1 MKRIWL
7 VLILLSSIAI
17 STSAC
22 RDDSDGLLPGYYAH
36 PDLLAKMQTDF
47 DEEATQAQSKKS
59 FSELSIVFVPYD
71 PFIGFWLFI
80 EPNTIELAIPVYSNF
95 WKAAARQY
103 LLSNAIAPLSQSGI
117 FFSERLI
124 NQWAIRFQKT
134 KACTGFR
141 HGEFQNLVIWAMTP
155 SFPCSFYGGFCG
167 GLYESPNEI
176 FLGYSS
182 FDKHEFI
189 HFLLW
194 VNTGDDDSNH
204 QSPFFVT
211 CV

>member
-7 VLILLSSIAI
+7 VLILLSSIAV

-22 RDDSDGLLPGYYAH
+22 RDDPDGVLPGYYAH
-36 PDLLAKMQTDF
+36 PDLLAKMQADF
-47 DEEATQAQSKKS
+47 DEEAAQAQSPKS
-59 FSELSIVFVPYD
+59 FSELTIVFVPCMFQFCF
-71 PFIGFWLFI
+71 PQFIPPNEI
-80 EPNTIELAIPVYSNF
+80 EIAIPVFSVF
-95 WKAAARQY
+95 WKAEVEQY
-103 LLSNAIAPLSQSGI
+103 LLSNVIAPLSPPGI

-124 NQWAIRFQKT
+124 NQWATRFQETKT
-134 KACTGFR
+134 CTGFLR
-141 HGEFQNLVIWAMTP
+141 GEFQSLTIWAMLP
-155 SFPCSFYGGFCG
+155 SFPCPFFDGFCG
-167 GLYESPNEI
+167 ALYQPPNEI
-176 FLGYSS
+176 FLGHS
-182 FDKHEFI
+182 FLDKHEFI